1 MIVPP
6 TPVILVSV
14 AVFAVLL
21 AIDWYLGGMAYSPKP
36 TRSQA
41 EDSPM
46 RGEAGS
52 LRKGRL
58 ASATVRVGCSL
69 SNSLV
74 SKLSTASRC

>member
-1 MIVPP
+1 MVTPSPP
-6 TPVILVSV
+6 AILVSV
-14 AVFAVLL
+14 AVFAILL
-21 AIDWYLGGMAYSPKP
+21 AIDWYLGGMACSPKP

-58 ASATVRVGCSL
+58 ASATVRLGCSL
-69 SNSLV
+69 STV
-74 SKLSTASRC
+74 W